1 MTLRNDGG
9 PLGPADDPP
18 DWTIDWEPN
27 EAPQI
32 PKTRPFV
39 PYLRDPSAVAIA
51 LEAHERH
58 QRALPRRLRFGLP
71 GLDDLL
77 VGMIPGAMTVIVAR
91 SSGGKTSAIYNL
103 AHQACRGIAKRDRLD
118 REVVVV
124 LSGEDTFDDIA
135 RFVSTRPTNP
145 SAPLVALDK
154 YRRGGDGVIVVGGK
168 ALTLNEMLYEVDR
181 LVRER
186 GLEVAGIFAD
196 YAGVLPV
203 DDMPPQEANRIALFD
218 RTSELLIGAARAY
231 DCPAVL
237 GAQANRTA
245 HGGAP
250 KADSVYGGDVLFHHA
265 NCMFSLFSCGEDPDA
280 KGDDHHVFVGNG
292 RKIARIEGSVW
303 LQVLKNRGG
312 RRVGCLLNRDPETR
326 FFDYE
331 YRPEEYRV

>member
-1 MTLRNDGG
+1 MSDWAPGES
-9 PLGPADDPP
+9 APP
-18 DWTIDWEPN
+18 VR
-27 EAPQI
+27 A
-32 PKTRPFV
+32 KPFV
-39 PYLRDPSAVAIA
+39 PYLRDPEAVAIA
-51 LEAHERH
+51 LQAHERH
-58 QRALPRRLRFGLP
+58 QAALPRRLRFGLP
-71 GLDDLL
+71 GLDELL

-103 AHQACRGIAKRDRLD
+103 AHQACRGIAHRGRLD
-118 REVVVV
+118 KEVVVV
-124 LSGEDTFDDIA
+124 FSGEDTFDDIA
-135 RFVSTRPTNP
+135 RFVSARPENP

-154 YRRGGDGVIVVGGK
+154 YRRGENGLIVVGGK
-168 ALTLNEMLYEVDR
+168 ALTLNEMLNEIDR
-181 LVRER
+181 LVKER
-186 GLEVAGIFAD
+186 GLEVAGLFAD

-203 DDMPPQEANRIALFD
+203 DDMPPQESNRIALFD

-237 GAQANRTA
+237 GAQANRSA

-292 RKIARIEGSVW
+292 RKIARIENSVW

-312 RRVGCLLNRDPETR
+312 KRTGRLLNRAPVTR